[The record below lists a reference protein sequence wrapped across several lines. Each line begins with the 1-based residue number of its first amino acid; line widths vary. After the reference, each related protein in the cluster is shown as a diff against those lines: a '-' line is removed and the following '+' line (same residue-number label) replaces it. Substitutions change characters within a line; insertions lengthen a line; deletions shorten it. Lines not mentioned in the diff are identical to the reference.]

1 MGKIAISLFSLA
13 ILLAPASAFAVCTAD
28 GATVVYV
35 NGIFGN
41 LREAEGDLRKLE
53 QNYQKKTGD
62 YETEFYNG
70 YNPSH
75 LEGGGDLL
83 KSIMQAYQKEGS
95 FVADTDLRTILLQ
108 IHPQVTTQKIIL
120 VGHSQGTFYTNT
132 MYKYLTGH
140 GVSENSVAVYNIAT
154 PASFVEGKSG
164 AYLTSATDKVIN
176 RVREAIKHA
185 PSVESFGAGAAL
197 STVKQ
202 TKPKDPLP
210 PNTTFVL
217 SAEEGV
223 KENGGHSFS
232 GVYLKDAPNT
242 VVSTISRQLSGLT
255 ATADSKRD
263 CFISPSE
270 TLLYKAN
277 KTGLGAMDYIAAKG
291 KPALA
296 FVRDFA
302 VDVGTK
308 VPSNMASAA
317 GSLLK
322 AITPAP
328 RTTNLPGS
336 HSVVSAL
343 YGSSITEENLREF
356 GLLEEQGG
364 AVALAVQKP
373 IDELQTKDD
382 QQTQAG
388 EVQGAETENIQPA
401 APVDTGPLIPPPP
414 SFGGGGGISPGF
426 GGGAP
431 TPAVAAEEPA
441 PAVAEEVTEE
451 EPAVEA
457 TSTPAASSLFT
468 ASTMP
473 PEIMVGECTNSLSLQ
488 FCFIGATEAT
498 VSWSAV
504 PGAVEYKVL
513 VNGGEYGPTVSTST
527 VLNVPDQASST
538 LLVVAYDASST
549 ALASPQKEV
558 YAFAHPVVINEVAW
572 PGTAVSADN
581 QWIEL
586 KNRSPYDV
594 DLSHAALYA
603 ADGPQYAPLSGTV
616 FGSERLALYPFS
628 TTYLVERVPEM
639 LFFTSPPELVAPF
652 DPLAQSGAQLV
663 LAHWSGVGTTTLDR
677 TPPVSACGGW
687 CAGKLLGPVGESLF
701 YTPEQNTITM
711 ERISATTSGE
721 LASNWADADVYS
733 PVGGVATADA
743 AHAIRIVGTPGVEN
757 SRHEPDFGFYCRP
770 ETRSIVENQSYHVE
784 IQPEHP
790 QSLGCFIESGFIS
803 YGTGRDWGVFRGTVG
818 SSTAIGRGSPTEPW
832 LLSFS
837 QLADLDVYLPADIVA
852 GEPLFVAAWEV
863 RHDHWPVLTRDEASF
878 FSYFETGHPLKPG
891 LTEADPDSTSPP
903 HSNYRVLHWTY
914 APQ

>member
-1 MGKIAISLFSLA
+1 
-13 ILLAPASAFAVCTAD
+13 
-28 GATVVYV
+28 
-35 NGIFGN
+35 
-41 LREAEGDLRKLE
+41 
-53 QNYQKKTGD
+53 
-62 YETEFYNG
+62 
-70 YNPSH
+70 
-75 LEGGGDLL
+75 
-83 KSIMQAYQKEGS
+83 
-95 FVADTDLRTILLQ
+95 
-108 IHPQVTTQKIIL
+108 
-120 VGHSQGTFYTNT
+120 
-132 MYKYLTGH
+132 
-140 GVSENSVAVYNIAT
+140 
-154 PASFVEGKSG
+154 
-164 AYLTSATDKVIN
+164 
-176 RVREAIKHA
+176 
-185 PSVESFGAGAAL
+185 
-197 STVKQ
+197 
-202 TKPKDPLP
+202 
-210 PNTTFVL
+210 
-217 SAEEGV
+217 
-223 KENGGHSFS
+223 
-232 GVYLKDAPNT
+232 
-242 VVSTISRQLSGLT
+242 
-255 ATADSKRD
+255 
-263 CFISPSE
+263 
-270 TLLYKAN
+270 
-277 KTGLGAMDYIAAKG
+277 
-291 KPALA
+291 
-296 FVRDFA
+296 
-302 VDVGTK
+302 
-308 VPSNMASAA
+308 
-317 GSLLK
+317 
-322 AITPAP
+322 
-328 RTTNLPGS
+328 
-336 HSVVSAL
+336 
-343 YGSSITEENLREF
+343 
-356 GLLEEQGG
+356 
-364 AVALAVQKP
+364 
-373 IDELQTKDD
+373 
-382 QQTQAG
+382 
-388 EVQGAETENIQPA
+388 
-401 APVDTGPLIPPPP
+401 
-414 SFGGGGGISPGF
+414 
-426 GGGAP
+426 
-431 TPAVAAEEPA
+431 
-441 PAVAEEVTEE
+441 
-451 EPAVEA
+451 
-457 TSTPAASSLFT
+457 
-468 ASTMP
+468 
-473 PEIMVGECTNSLSLQ
+473 MVGECTNSLSLQ

-733 PVGGVATADA
+733 SVGGVATADA
-743 AHAIRIVGTPGVEN
+743 PRAIRIVGTPGVEN